1 VSSETLREGPKRVLS
16 KAPLVLVLAQI
27 RFSPLMAMGDYISK
41 IQDALRRSGYP
52 INNTAQVQE
61 ISFGAQSAPKSSV
74 MWRWEFLS
82 KERTYGVVVNE
93 GFVVVQT
100 SAYTDFDE
108 FHERIVQAAEIIS
121 NVVGGLL
128 VTRIGLRYVDLIRP
142 QESDSWDQYVQP
154 GLHGF
159 IGQHYVE
166 PPLQLHQASGATT
179 VGQMHVRLI
188 QNRDGIFLPPDLAT
202 DTLTFPL
209 QPELKPNELLTIVD
223 MDHFTEMSVDFD
235 QMAVR
240 QLLWQLKNVAHK
252 TFMEELVTP
261 HALKVWE

>member
-1 VSSETLREGPKRVLS
+1 MSSEALREGPKRVLS
-16 KAPLVLVLAQI
+16 KAPLVLVLAQV

-52 INNTAQVQE
+52 INNTTQVQE
-61 ISFGAQSAPKSSV
+61 ISFGVQAAPKSSV
-74 MWRWEFLS
+74 TWRWEFLS
-82 KERTYGVVVNE
+82 KERTYSVVVNQ

-108 FHERIVQAAEIIS
+108 FHERVVQAAEIIS

-128 VTRIGLRYVDLIRP
+128 VTRVGLRYVDLIRP
-142 QESDSWDQYVQP
+142 REQDTWDQYVQA
-154 GLHGF
+154 GLRGF
-159 IGQHYVE
+159 TGKHYVD
-166 PPLQLHQASGATT
+166 PPLQLHQVSGATA

-188 QNRDGIFLPPDLAT
+188 QNRNGAFLPPDLET
-202 DTLTFPL
+202 DTLAFKI
-209 QPELKPNELLTIVD
+209 QPEIKHGELLTILD
-223 MDHFTEMSVDFD
+223 MDHFTEVSVDFD
-235 QMAVR
+235 RTLVR
-240 QLLWQLKNVAHK
+240 QRLWQLKNVAHK